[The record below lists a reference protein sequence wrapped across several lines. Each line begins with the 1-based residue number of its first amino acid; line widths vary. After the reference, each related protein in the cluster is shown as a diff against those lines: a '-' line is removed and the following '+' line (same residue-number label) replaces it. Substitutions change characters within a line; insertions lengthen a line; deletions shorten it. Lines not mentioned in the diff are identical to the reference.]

1 MASLFEQIQRLF
13 TNSGNKGPEIHEP
26 LNRSDRFLRDQAA
39 WDAASLLQ
47 LLKQEYQLNLLGN
60 RSDTFIRLESP
71 VSSGFRWQAVPTT
84 ESDYDHLAD
93 YFKQIL
99 LKQDYRL
106 YHADR
111 KIKSVGEMVVELQR
125 IYLKPRMRSE
135 TTDGEPLDQK
145 WGNLL
150 IEVHRANG
158 KVVALQLQANVYHD
172 RIYAPHRSFDS
183 LMEFLLA

>member
-1 MASLFEQIQRLF
+1 MAGLFEQIQRLF
-13 TNSGNKGPEIHEP
+13 THSGTKGPEIHEP
-26 LNRSDRFLRDQAA
+26 LNRSNRFLRDQVNWEAT
-39 WDAASLLQ
+39 SIVQ

-60 RSDTFIRLESP
+60 RSDTFIRLESAA
-71 VSSGFRWQAVPTT
+71 SSGFRWQAEPTT

-93 YFKQIL
+93 YFKQL
-99 LKQDYRL
+99 LLQQDYRL

-111 KIKSVGEMVVELQR
+111 KIKSAGERVIELQR

-135 TTDGEPLDQK
+135 TMAGEPLDQK
-145 WGNLL
+145 WGNIL
-150 IEVHRANG
+150 IEVHRDNN

-183 LMEFLLA
+183 LMELLLA